1 MCAEQALAS
10 WGDLQPLRSKMSQK
24 PRSTAVKSN
33 GTRVKV
39 SEARRKST
47 HEGSGASKPRSVSRD
62 NKAPSR
68 RESVKP
74 PAQQESKR
82 SSSQHE
88 SRKVSVPQESKKPT
102 GQREVKPTARQ
113 ADGKKPSSHL
123 DRKAA
128 SSRHESKPV
137 GANPKADISRTT
149 GEVPKNK
156 DSLKTQLPT
165 ASLRSQSRHAKDG
178 ESSSNRR
185 HSRGNEK
192 ERGLEKV
199 SVTSSSSGASEKRT
213 KETLRAATVSKHAT
227 DADAKAKHG
236 GRVESKG
243 APSASS
249 PKSHSSLITRPEKL
263 DVRHKDQSS
272 PYAKPGTSRKV
283 PKKTR
288 PREEAASEANEEA
301 QTRTSTATGSKKSR
315 TVSRQE
321 TYSADQMQQAN
332 SKEAAVEVAEKAE
345 QASVTN
351 MLSTTPGTVEEAV
364 CEASTS
370 GTSKSKHPSVADDS
384 YNYDDDFEEYESDFE
399 AEDALDE
406 ESSSTSTSSSEG
418 AEGRGS
424 GIGSSQKVAV
434 EAVNKESAS
443 ASKYSESNAEKLKEQ
458 SHWKSEP
465 ALEVEAKPPAP
476 LMPTSFS
483 TYSLVG
489 YLTAQKKEE
498 SKKVLSKAQQRA
510 KDVLEMVSLDS
521 MTFQVFDIPPT
532 TYDVYITTFGRADAK
547 QVLVQTDLGDD
558 EECQTET
565 IELKEKWTQH
575 PPHDYKGFGGSTNET
590 SPDSKAQ
597 HLQSGEDVMDL
608 FDFLK
613 NSSDLM
619 LRVIEED
626 LACKTRRN
634 RKQASE
640 VNGFS
645 GGFLRLDPLPFAR
658 RSRISFVCFS
668 RLCPNY
674 LATGHDL
681 SSLQPE
687 DASAVIPGDTIICTW
702 NLNNPTKPTD
712 ILVSH
717 NQVTCCYWS
726 PLDAV
731 SLATGS
737 LDGSIELWD
746 LREKFCLSKA
756 VVINNEELSSCEEYS
771 MKMPAYS
778 TASLFESECH
788 FAKVVDIRCWT
799 QDEVHGSSES
809 AKQHRVSPGSSPEG
823 YHVWSLD
830 EEGTLVSWAVTEA
843 QSEPG
848 GSLTDLGL
856 APGARLRLIR
866 ASAFRV
872 ADFFPPSYDEETR
885 DGLKTFGMAQLDAT
899 RVLVATDIGMI
910 LHLDLYKAKT
920 SPKVFKPKH
929 KSLVAQECWI
939 SLSPHHPSFF
949 LVASQNGALRLHF
962 LEYEQA
968 VWEWDPL
975 EKTELGAI
983 LWSPASPARFYAA
996 MASGEVAAWDLSAG
1010 HAAGPP
1016 AVFRFPSSRV
1026 LVTDANHTSASRT
1039 FEPCLALAMDDGTVQ
1054 VHLMDSRDESHH
1066 LDRDQIQ
1073 KMLLSL

>member
-301 QTRTSTATGSKKSR
+301 QTRT
-315 TVSRQE
+315 
-321 TYSADQMQQAN
+321 YQMQQAN

-443 ASKYSESNAEKLKEQ
+443 ASKYSESNAE
-458 SHWKSEP
+458 
-465 ALEVEAKPPAP
+465 
-476 LMPTSFS
+476 
-483 TYSLVG
+483 
-489 YLTAQKKEE
+489 
-498 SKKVLSKAQQRA
+498 
-510 KDVLEMVSLDS
+510 
-521 MTFQVFDIPPT
+521 
-532 TYDVYITTFGRADAK
+532 
-547 QVLVQTDLGDD
+547 
-558 EECQTET
+558 
-565 IELKEKWTQH
+565 
-575 PPHDYKGFGGSTNET
+575 
-590 SPDSKAQ
+590 
-597 HLQSGEDVMDL
+597 
-608 FDFLK
+608 
-613 NSSDLM
+613 LM

-674 LATGHDL
+674 LATCHDL

-746 LREKFCLSKA
+746 LREKFSLSKA
-756 VVINNEELSSCEEYS
+756 VVINNEELSDCEEYS

-809 AKQHRVSPGSSPEG
+809 AKQHRVRPGSSPEG

-899 RVLVATDIGMI
+899 RVLVTTDIGMI
-910 LHLDLYKAKT
+910 LHFDLYKAKT
-920 SPKVFKPKH
+920 SPKVFKPKQ
-929 KSLVAQECWI
+929 KSSVAQECWI

-996 MASGEVAAWDLSAG
+996 MASGEMAAWDLSAD

-1026 LVTDANHTSASRT
+1026 LVTDANHTSASWT

-1066 LDRDQIQ
+1066 LDRNQIQ